1 MTTILNQNQVE
12 KLVNLNLTEDLASV
26 TIAFNQS
33 GIVYVSELN
42 EQGFRTLAEV
52 FGVSIVFSDN
62 AVNEFTQPISLAE
75 LQFACKHGLQD
86 QVIKVNHK
94 VYFDGGFT
102 MYQLSLADYKG
113 WRTILE
119 ECSSHNDSVTHLWY
133 RVSPAEFRA
142 QAEIRGGC
150 WKLRASNKQVA
161 AAAAGVVAALALL
174 PTSILMGVGG
184 AIVGAAIAKGNKSKN

>member
-1 MTTILNQNQVE
+1 MTTILNQNQIE
-12 KLVNLNLTEDLASV
+12 KLIALNLTEDLASV
-26 TIAFNQS
+26 TVAFSQT

-42 EQGFRTLAEV
+42 EKGFRTLAEV

-62 AVNEFTQPISLAE
+62 AINEFTQPISLVE

-119 ECSSHNDSVTHLWY
+119 ECSSHNDSVNHLWY

-142 QAEIRGGC
+142 QAEIRGGR

-161 AAAAGVVAALALL
+161 AMAAGVVAALTLL